1 MFKMAAASVISSA
14 WASGPQPGCYGI
26 QISGE
31 MFSAQAQVEI
41 KRSSTLDF
49 SVTLTLGDTPAKKTT
64 CPNEAY
70 TFDAAASTI
79 TVGQSGSS
87 CLQKLS
93 DSVGGIVKIPVSI
106 TYNAAQ
112 DRLETNIVIDIVMP
126 RLAAC
131 VSSPNDNTSTLAT
144 TTAAPT
150 TNGIA
155 YPAHKGNSGNG
166 VGSLAITTGIV
177 LTSTLLALM

>member
-1 MFKMAAASVISSA
+1 M
-14 WASGPQPGCYGI
+14 
-26 QISGE
+26 SGE

-41 KRSSTLDF
+41 KSSSTLDF
-49 SVTLTLGDTPAKKTT
+49 SVTLTLGDAPAQKTN

-70 TFDAAASTI
+70 TFDSAASTI

-93 DSVGGIVKIPVSI
+93 DSVGGLVQIPVSI
-106 TYNAAQ
+106 AYNAAKDQ
-112 DRLETNIVIDIVMP
+112 LETNIVIDIVMP

-131 VSSPNDNTSTLAT
+131 GSSPTDNTSTSAA

-150 TNGIA
+150 ANGIA
-155 YPAHKGNSGNG
+155 NPTGKGNSGNG
-166 VGSLAITTGIV
+166 VGSFAITTGIV